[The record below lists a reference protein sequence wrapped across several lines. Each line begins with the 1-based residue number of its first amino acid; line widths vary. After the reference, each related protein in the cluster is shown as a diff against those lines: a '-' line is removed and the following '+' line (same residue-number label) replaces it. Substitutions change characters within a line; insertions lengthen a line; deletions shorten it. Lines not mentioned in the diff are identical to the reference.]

1 MRQKS
6 DKKCGEKELMIE
18 KLGTATEVMDTR
30 LDELGVLISG
40 LNDEEINAA
49 YNNLSEF
56 WVIISSTVS
65 NEHWK
70 VNIIWN
76 E

>member
-6 DKKCGEKELMIE
+6 DKKCSEKELMIE

-56 WVIISSTVS
+56 
-65 NEHWK
+65 
-70 VNIIWN
+70 
-76 E
+76 

>member
-56 WVIISSTVS
+56 
-65 NEHWK
+65 
-70 VNIIWN
+70 
-76 E
+76 